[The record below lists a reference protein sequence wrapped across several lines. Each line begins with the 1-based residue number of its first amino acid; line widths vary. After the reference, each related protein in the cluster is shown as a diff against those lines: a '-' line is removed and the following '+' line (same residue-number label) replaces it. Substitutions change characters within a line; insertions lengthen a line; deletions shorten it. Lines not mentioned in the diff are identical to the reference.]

1 MNSVI
6 EPAQASETISNPL
19 HAIFADVGLKT
30 LIGGMKNIPTLPT
43 LYSEVMQEL
52 KSQDPSLGRIGAIIA
67 KDLGMAAKMLQV
79 VNSSYFGMP
88 RQVTSPSQAAML
100 LGMDTTKALVLSLG
114 VFANLDKLQ
123 VKGFTTQRLWE
134 HSLRVG
140 LWANRIAES
149 EGLEKSQVDEAF
161 TAGLLHDI
169 GTLALVMNRT
179 SQYLQ
184 VMRQVEEESI
194 PVQTAE
200 RKVFKATHAELGAYL
215 VNTWG
220 LPDGIAEAVAFH
232 HSPLKSGNQRVSPL
246 TAVYAADILEY
257 EAVAVDEEP
266 SRLDT
271 DRRYLDA
278 IGRSDRLLAWR
289 ELCAIPSE

>member
-1 MNSVI
+1 MNSVV
-6 EPAQASETISNPL
+6 EPVQASETISNPL
-19 HAIFADVGLKT
+19 HAIFEDVRLKT
-30 LIGGMKNIPTLPT
+30 LIGGMKSIPTLPT
-43 LYSEVMQEL
+43 LYSEVMKEL
-52 KSQDPSLGRIGAIIA
+52 KSRDLSLGRIGEIIA

-79 VNSSYFGMP
+79 VNSPAFGIP
-88 RQVTSPSQAAML
+88 TQITSPAQATMF
-100 LGMDTTKALVLSLG
+100 LGMNTTKALVLSLG

-123 VKGFTTQRLWE
+123 VKEFTTQRLWE

-140 LWANRIAES
+140 LWASRIAES
-149 EGLEKSQVDEAF
+149 EGLEKNQVDEAF

-184 VMRQVEEESI
+184 VMRQVEEGSI
-194 PVQTAE
+194 PIQTAE
-200 RKVFKATHAELGAYL
+200 RKEFKATHAELGAYL

-257 EAVAVDEEP
+257 EAVSGDEEP

-278 IGRSDRLLAWR
+278 IGRSDRVPAWR
-289 ELCAIPSE
+289 EICAIPSE